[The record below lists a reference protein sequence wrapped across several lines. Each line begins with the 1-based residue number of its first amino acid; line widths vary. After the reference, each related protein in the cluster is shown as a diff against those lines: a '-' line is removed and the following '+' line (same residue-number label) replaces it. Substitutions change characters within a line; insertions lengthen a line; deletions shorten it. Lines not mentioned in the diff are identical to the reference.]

1 MKQIYQK
8 NSKTIYKTKIKDLIK
23 LVCDTFKMQVDSF
36 VEKEEITEII
46 YKIRY
51 YKSIPIANNQKVQ
64 NLHDFSDLEKYVIT
78 IACKEKV
85 LNIISKNIQEN
96 YEIIKNIFKTDIIKL
111 EKLYIIISK
120 IEHIYTLEIF
130 EEENKSASVKLDK
143 VEELN
148 INENKRIKLFI

>member
-1 MKQIYQK
+1 
-8 NSKTIYKTKIKDLIK
+8 
-23 LVCDTFKMQVDSF
+23 MQVDSF

-111 EKLYIIISK
+111 EKIYIIISK